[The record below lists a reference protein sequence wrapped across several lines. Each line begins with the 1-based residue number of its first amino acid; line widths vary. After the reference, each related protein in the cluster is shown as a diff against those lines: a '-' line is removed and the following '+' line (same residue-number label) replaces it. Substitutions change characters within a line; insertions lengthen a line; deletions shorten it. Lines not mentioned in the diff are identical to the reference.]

1 MTNEQESSSTPA
13 GPPSDEDLLNIA
25 RSPRSTDAEKA
36 AAAAELE
43 RRQQAGP
50 KPGTPEAMAAEAD
63 KAEAELAALEQRA
76 AAKGEEEPTL
86 LFSREV
92 SLPVDYPGDE
102 EGATRTIKTAFQMR
116 CFSEEGS
123 LVLHL
128 AARAHDQEGYGE
140 PATIFIEDGAFREDS
155 ESREFF
161 ERCPKATRDEL
172 QRYCVLQLQRLEG
185 RPGAVIR

>member
-43 RRQQAGP
+43 RRQAATPQ
-50 KPGTPEAMAAEAD
+50 PGTPDAMAAEAD

-92 SLPVDYPGDE
+92 SLPVEYPDE
-102 EGATRTIKTAFQMR
+102 EGTRTVKTVFQMR

-128 AARAHDQEGYGE
+128 AARAHDQERYGE

-161 ERCPKATRDEL
+161 ERCPKKTRDEL